1 MNRLEQDVEVLD
13 LLDDE
18 LDLPPFVRFG
28 SFLGEQVGERPG
40 VHDVLIA
47 DVGDDESVRGEDD
60 LDVVV
65 EVELERAS
73 EAKREGRERRVRFE
87 RSRVSPASFPLPRL
101 LHPQIEIFDRL
112 TCSTS

>member
-18 LDLPPFVRFG
+18 FDLPSFVRFG
-28 SFLGEQVGERPG
+28 SFLREQVGERPG

-47 DVGDDESVRGEDD
+47 DVGDDESVRREDD

-73 EAKREGRERRVRFE
+73 EAKRGGRERRVSFE
-87 RSRVSPASFPLPRL
+87 RSRVSPASSSFPHL
-101 LHPQIEIFDRL
+101 LHPQIEKLDRL